1 MEERTGSMKR
11 ENCGWENR
19 AIGRKKGRGRARNK
33 QHRKQEIIDNHVF
46 GYGDEHPLFKDIIG
60 DYVGVAIDKYF
71 FLQTPDY
78 PLFKGHHAGALK
90 EEASIPIIVIKN

>member
-1 MEERTGSMKR
+1 MADLKVVAWVEFDNEYPTKIINR
-11 ENCGWENR
+11 ENIQEV
-19 AIGRKKGRGRARNK
+19 IDVI
-33 QHRKQEIIDNHVF
+33 KQEIIDNHVF